1 MAEPRFMQLVIA
13 GCGARVGVGE
23 GPRVRRAL
31 CATIITCVRGGGRE
45 AVTPRGAVKL
55 IHLSCSGRLAMSSGF
70 DAIIVKS
77 IEDSIKTKQSLLE
90 DKVLLAQIAGVT
102 REFITA
108 LSSGRKIL
116 LFGNGGSAADCQHIA
131 AEFVGRFQMERTPL
145 PALALTV
152 NTSALT
158 GIGNDYDYV
167 NVFSRQVEALGQ
179 AGDVAV
185 GISTSGKSPNVIK
198 GLAAAKAKGLVTVAL
213 TGRYGDMLKEVAQY
227 CLCVPSSETPRIQE
241 SHILIGHIVSQVTE
255 LEMFAK

>member
-1 MAEPRFMQLVIA
+1 
-13 GCGARVGVGE
+13 
-23 GPRVRRAL
+23 
-31 CATIITCVRGGGRE
+31 
-45 AVTPRGAVKL
+45 
-55 IHLSCSGRLAMSSGF
+55 MSSKR
-70 DAIIVKS
+70 DALITSS
-77 IEDSIKTKQSLLE
+77 IQDSIKVKQSLLE
-90 DKVLLAQIAGVT
+90 DKVLLTQIADVIQ
-102 REFITA
+102 EFVKA
-108 LSSGRKIL
+108 LTNGHKLL
-116 LFGNGGSAADCQHIA
+116 LFGNGGSAADAQHIA

-185 GISTSGKSPNVIK
+185 GITTSGKSPNVIK
-198 GLAAAKAKGLVTVAL
+198 GLAAAKARGLVTVGL
-213 TGRYGDMLKEVAQY
+213 TGKFGTMLQEVSKY
-227 CLCVPSSETPRIQE
+227 CLCVPSDQTPRIQE

>member
-1 MAEPRFMQLVIA
+1 
-13 GCGARVGVGE
+13 
-23 GPRVRRAL
+23 
-31 CATIITCVRGGGRE
+31 
-45 AVTPRGAVKL
+45 
-55 IHLSCSGRLAMSSGF
+55 MSSSR
-70 DAIIVKS
+70 DTLITSS
-77 IEDSIKTKQSLLE
+77 IEDSIRVKQTVLADKQLL
-90 DKVLLAQIAGVT
+90 KQINDVIGAFV
-102 REFITA
+102 TA
-108 LSSGRKIL
+108 LSSGHKLL
-116 LFGNGGSAADCQHIA
+116 LFGNGGSAADAQHIA

-185 GISTSGKSPNVIK
+185 GITTSGKSPNVIN
-198 GLAAAKAKGLVTVAL
+198 GLAAAKAKGLVTVGL
-213 TGRYGDMLKEVAQY
+213 TGKFGDMLREVSTH
-227 CLCVPSSETPRIQE
+227 CLCVPSDQTPRIQE